1 MTANQLIKLLEKLPP
16 DTIVLGYMD
25 GETLTPHDIDEL
37 DYCAESKN
45 VLLDFKN
52 LDEYAAS

>member
-1 MTANQLIKLLEKLPP
+1 MTANQLIKMLEKLPP
-16 DTIVLGYMD
+16 DTIVLGWMD
-25 GETLTPHDIDEL
+25 GETLTPYDLDEL

-52 LDEYAAS
+52 SDEYASN